1 MEDFII
7 KPRVQKSRKI
17 GSKFTTSVG
26 TFQVV
31 EAHNMCN
38 GCFLYRDTKD
48 PLNRCKHTQLS
59 RKLTGPCKAPA
70 RKDGK
75 YVIFIKVD

>member
-1 MEDFII
+1 MEDFVM

-31 EAHNMCN
+31 EATNKCE
-38 GCFLYRDTKD
+38 GCFMCRNNMDSF
-48 PLNRCKHTQLS
+48 NRCRHNKFS
-59 RKLTGPCKAPA
+59 KLLAGACKGPA